1 MTQAPESLAVA
12 RYRAA
17 ARQKRRSAE
26 GLRRSSI
33 RRGTEP
39 RSSPQQNA
47 RDPQPLGQV
56 WRALANQHGWTSDLA
71 VWSLTNRWA
80 EMVGPQV
87 AEHVVVEKFDQT
99 LAVPAPKSEP
109 TQSSLLGDD
118 DEPVG
123 SSGGTLTLRADS
135 HAWQQQMV
143 WALRILQRRL
153 DEELGTGVVGRIVVL
168 GPPKTR
174 SAGPRRAR

>member
-1 MTQAPESLAVA
+1 MTQRPESAALA

-17 ARQKRRSAE
+17 ARQQRRST
-26 GLRRSSI
+26 GDLRRNSV
-33 RRGTEP
+33 RRGTESRSGP
-39 RSSPQQNA
+39 RKDA
-47 RDPQPLGQV
+47 RDPRPLGEV
-56 WRALANQHGWTSDLA
+56 WRSLADQQGWTSDMA

-99 LAVPAPKSEP
+99 VQVAASESKP
-109 TQSSLLGDD
+109 RQQSLLEQ
-118 DEPVG
+118 EPEP

-143 WALRILQRRL
+143 WALRMLQRRL
-153 DEELGTGVVGRIVVL
+153 DEDLGIGVVGRIVVL
-168 GPPKTR
+168 GPAQPR